1 MDGTVIHNPKDTTG
15 IVVGRPRHHWFDPP
29 IKRRDSVFGLTP
41 AENSGRVD
49 IQGTEVNPSSAAL
62 VLILDASGTTRLA
75 RLGGMKSAAGLN
87 ASSSHL
93 RKSRIHRPL
102 TACPPIGGSTN
113 PTVDRP
119 SPQNLD
125 PWERSSSGDTTA
137 GWHLAATNAIG
148 CCR

>member
-1 MDGTVIHNPKDTTG
+1 MSRILLALALHRPLSAMDGTVTHNPKDTTG

-62 VLILDASGTTRLA
+62 VSILDASGTTRLA

-87 ASSSHL
+87 ARLLLCGNHEF
-93 RKSRIHRPL
+93 
-102 TACPPIGGSTN
+102 IG
-113 PTVDRP
+113 
-119 SPQNLD
+119 L
-125 PWERSSSGDTTA
+125 
-137 GWHLAATNAIG
+137 
-148 CCR
+148 